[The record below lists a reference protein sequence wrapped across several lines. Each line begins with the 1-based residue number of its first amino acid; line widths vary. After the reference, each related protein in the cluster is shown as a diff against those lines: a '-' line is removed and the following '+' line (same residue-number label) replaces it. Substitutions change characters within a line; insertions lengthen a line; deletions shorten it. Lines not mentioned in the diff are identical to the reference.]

1 MTNSTMK
8 YVFVNGTFDVL
19 HRGHVEL
26 LKYAKDQGDILIVA
40 IDSDDR
46 VRSMKGS
53 SRPVH
58 GEKERKYMLES
69 LKPVDQVFVF
79 ESSEELEKLVEVI
92 KPAIMIVGSD
102 WKGRKV
108 IGSEHAKS
116 LKFFDRIEGYSST
129 EIIQR
134 FTPGGDV

>member
-26 LKYAKDQGDILIVA
+26 LKYAKEQGDILIVA
-40 IDSDDR
+40 IDSDER
-46 VRSMKGS
+46 VRSMKGP

-134 FTPGGDV
+134 FAPGGDV

>member
-40 IDSDDR
+40 IDSDER

-58 GEKERKYMLES
+58 G
-69 LKPVDQVFVF
+69 P
-79 ESSEELEKLVEVI
+79 SSESHSCVQL
-92 KPAIMIVGSD
+92 SC
-102 WKGRKV
+102 
-108 IGSEHAKS
+108 
-116 LKFFDRIEGYSST
+116 ST
-129 EIIQR
+129 L
-134 FTPGGDV
+134 

>member
-40 IDSDDR
+40 IDSDER

-58 GEKERKYMLES
+58 SEKERKYMLEN

-116 LKFFDRIEGYSST
+116 LRFFDRIEGYSST

-134 FTPGGDV
+134 FAPG

>member
-26 LKYAKDQGDILIVA
+26 LKYAKEH
-40 IDSDDR
+40 
-46 VRSMKGS
+46 RSMKGP

-58 GEKERKYMLES
+58 GEKERKYMLEN

-79 ESSEELEKLVEVI
+79 ESTEELEKLVEVI

>member
-1 MTNSTMK
+1 
-8 YVFVNGTFDVL
+8 
-19 HRGHVEL
+19 
-26 LKYAKDQGDILIVA
+26 
-40 IDSDDR
+40 
-46 VRSMKGS
+46 MKGS

-58 GEKERKYMLES
+58 SEKERKYMLENM
-69 LKPVDQVFVF
+69 KPVDQVFVF

>member
-1 MTNSTMK
+1 MK

-26 LKYAKDQGDILIVA
+26 LKYAKEQGDILIVA
-40 IDSDDR
+40 IDSDER
-46 VRSMKGS
+46 VRSMKGP

-58 GEKERKYMLES
+58 SEKERKYMLEN
-69 LKPVDQVFVF
+69 LKPVNQVFIF
-79 ESSEELEKLVEVI
+79 DSAEELEKLVEVI

-102 WKGRKV
+102 WKGKKV

-134 FTPGGDV
+134 FITG

>member
-1 MTNSTMK
+1 
-8 YVFVNGTFDVL
+8 
-19 HRGHVEL
+19 
-26 LKYAKDQGDILIVA
+26 
-40 IDSDDR
+40 
-46 VRSMKGS
+46 
-53 SRPVH
+53 
-58 GEKERKYMLES
+58 MLEH
-69 LKPVDQVFVF
+69 LDPVDQVFIF
-79 ESSEELEKLVEVI
+79 DSPEELEKLVEVI

-134 FTPGGDV
+134 VTSGGDV

>member
-26 LKYAKDQGDILIVA
+26 LKYAKEQGDILIVA
-40 IDSDDR
+40 IDSDER
-46 VRSMKGS
+46 VRSMKGRS
-53 SRPVH
+53 GPVH
-58 GEKERKYMLES
+58 GEKERKYMLEN

-79 ESSEELEKLVEVI
+79 ESTEELEKLVEVI

-134 FTPGGDV
+134 FTPG

>member
-26 LKYAKDQGDILIVA
+26 LKYAKEQGDILIVA
-40 IDSDDR
+40 IDSDER
-46 VRSMKGS
+46 VRSMKGP

-58 GEKERKYMLES
+58 GEKER
-69 LKPVDQVFVF
+69 
-79 ESSEELEKLVEVI
+79 LVEVI

-134 FTPGGDV
+134 FTPG

>member
-1 MTNSTMK
+1 MTKMK

-26 LKYAKDQGDILIVA
+26 LKYAKSQGDILIVA
-40 IDSDDR
+40 IDSDER
-46 VRSMKGS
+46 VCSMKGP

-58 GEKERKYMLES
+58 SEKERKYMLEN

-79 ESSEELEKLVEVI
+79 DSAEELEKLVEVI

-102 WKGRKV
+102 WKGKKV
-108 IGSEHAKS
+108 IGSEHARS

-134 FTPGGDV
+134 FTSG

>member
-1 MTNSTMK
+1 
-8 YVFVNGTFDVL
+8 
-19 HRGHVEL
+19 
-26 LKYAKDQGDILIVA
+26 
-40 IDSDDR
+40 
-46 VRSMKGS
+46 
-53 SRPVH
+53 
-58 GEKERKYMLES
+58 MLEH
-69 LKPVDQVFVF
+69 LDPVDQVFIF
-79 ESSEELEKLVEVI
+79 DSPEELEKLVEVI

-134 FTPGGDV
+134 VTSRGDV

>member
-19 HRGHVEL
+19 HRGHLEL
-26 LKYAKDQGDILIVA
+26 LKFAKSQGNILIVA
-40 IDSDDR
+40 IDSDER
-46 VRSMKGS
+46 VRSMKGP

-58 GEKERKYMLES
+58 SEKERKYMLEN
-69 LKPVDQVFVF
+69 LKPVDQVFIF
-79 ESSEELEKLVEVI
+79 DSAEELEKLVEVI

-102 WKGRKV
+102 WKGKKV

-134 FTPGGDV
+134 FTTG

>member
-26 LKYAKDQGDILIVA
+26 LKYAKSQGDILIVA
-40 IDSDDR
+40 IDSDER
-46 VRSMKGS
+46 VRSMKGL

-79 ESSEELEKLVEVI
+79 ENAEELEKLVEVI

-102 WKGRKV
+102 WKGKKV

>member
-1 MTNSTMK
+1 
-8 YVFVNGTFDVL
+8 
-19 HRGHVEL
+19 
-26 LKYAKDQGDILIVA
+26 
-40 IDSDDR
+40 
-46 VRSMKGS
+46 MKGS

-134 FTPGGDV
+134 FTPG

>member
-1 MTNSTMK
+1 
-8 YVFVNGTFDVL
+8 
-19 HRGHVEL
+19 
-26 LKYAKDQGDILIVA
+26 
-40 IDSDDR
+40 
-46 VRSMKGS
+46 
-53 SRPVH
+53 
-58 GEKERKYMLES
+58 MLEH
-69 LKPVDQVFVF
+69 LNPVDQVFIF
-79 ESSEELEKLVEVI
+79 DSPEELEKLVEVI

-134 FTPGGDV
+134 FTSGGDV

>member
-26 LKYAKDQGDILIVA
+26 LKYAKEH
-40 IDSDDR
+40 DSDER

-58 GEKERKYMLES
+58 GEKERKYMLEN

-79 ESSEELEKLVEVI
+79 ESAEELEKLVEVI

-116 LKFFDRIEGYSST
+116 LRFFDRIEGYSST

-134 FTPGGDV
+134 FAPGGDV

>member
-26 LKYAKDQGDILIVA
+26 LKHAKDQGDILIVA
-40 IDSDDR
+40 IDSDER
-46 VRSMKGS
+46 VKSMKGP
-53 SRPVH
+53 SRPIYTD
-58 GEKERKYMLES
+58 KERKYMLEH
-69 LKPVDQVFVF
+69 LDPVDQVFIF
-79 ESSEELEKLVEVI
+79 DSPEELEKLVEVI

-134 FTPGGDV
+134 VTSGGDV